1 MWNSS
6 RRCSCSQT
14 ICREEP
20 VFAGK
25 VTCGVRNETS
35 GQSWPSNTGATDHRV
50 CLLTS
55 WKTFLA
61 GDFNPVTKV
70 SESISSEVLLP
81 THQQAH
87 MPSQPSP
94 LHSHSIA
101 AHSPYQAC
109 PRQNDDS

>member
-6 RRCSCSQT
+6 RRCCCSQT

-25 VTCGVRNETS
+25 VTCGVQNETS

-50 CLLTS
+50 RLLTS
-55 WKTFLA
+55 EKTCLA

-70 SESISSEVLLP
+70 SESISSDASASAYAV
-81 THQQAH
+81 TA
-87 MPSQPSP
+87 
-94 LHSHSIA
+94 ITA
-101 AHSPYQAC
+101 AFSFNCCTLTLSRVSAAEW
-109 PRQNDDS
+109 